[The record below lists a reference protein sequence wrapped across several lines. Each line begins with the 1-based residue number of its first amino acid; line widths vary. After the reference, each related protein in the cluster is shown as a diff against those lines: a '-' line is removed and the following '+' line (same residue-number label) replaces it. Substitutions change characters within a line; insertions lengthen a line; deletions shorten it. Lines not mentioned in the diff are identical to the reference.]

1 MVVTQYTED
10 QRDCLQEICNVA
22 MGQAG
27 DSLARELG
35 VFITLS
41 IPIIRIVAAEQLSAS
56 LNNFSAGDGIFAASQ
71 LFSSQ
76 PAANDL
82 SGLALVMLS
91 LESINDLKQLQPQYA
106 STDELVITSCRN
118 MAQTCLDALSEQW
131 QLGFE
136 CQPPKVVGPESL
148 GAICSTVTKDWETV
162 LLVEI
167 NYQLEGRSFNSDL
180 ILLFPDS
187 AIAAMADRL
196 DQLLA

>member
-1 MVVTQYTED
+1 
-10 QRDCLQEICNVA
+10 

-27 DSLARELG
+27 DTLARELG
-35 VFITLS
+35 VFVTLS
-41 IPIIRIVAAEQLSAS
+41 IPAISIVAAQQLSSS
-56 LNNFSAGDGIFAASQ
+56 LKNFSAGDGIFAASQ

-76 PAANDL
+76 PAASDL

-91 LESINDLKQLQPQYA
+91 TDSINDLKELSPQHL
-106 STDELVITSCRN
+106 STNDLVINSCRN

-136 CQPPKVVGPESL
+136 CKPPQIVAHESL
-148 GAICSTVTKDWETV
+148 STVCGVVAKDWATV
-162 LLVEI
+162 LMVEI
-167 NYQLEGRSFNSDL
+167 NYQLEGRPFNGDL
-180 ILLFPDS
+180 ILLFPDN